1 LKRRHVIGLLVLLG
15 IGALGAG
22 MMAAV
27 PRLPDRKAGVPTA
40 KLTKGPLRLNVNATG
55 DLRAGRTM
63 TLVAP
68 PVGGMLRIVKMIPTG
83 IPVKEGEI
91 VLEFDPAD
99 QQFTLEQSRSDV
111 AEAEQ
116 EIAKMKADAAAQS
129 AQDEVSM
136 LTACMLGQRLCF
148 VAINREMDALVQALQ
163 GRILDHHRFLLRTLL
178 AHVDQLTASICASL
192 SPPGTTNSGQ
202 GRLPAIDEKCVTSGP
217 GPPSA
222 AAPSTSA
229 ATSGCSS
236 RYSLITAC
244 PSPTLTEICGILP
257 LSENSAPAAPVAI
270 TSARSRASSSIVACT
285 PAKALNSCRGT
296 MARMCTEPWVSA
308 ARRAAKR
315 NARVA
320 SSVSSMMTR

>member
-22 MMAAV
+22 IMAAV

-116 EIAKMKADAAAQS
+116 EIAKMKADASAQS
-129 AQDEVSM
+129 G
-136 LTACMLGQRLCF
+136 C
-148 VAINREMDALVQALQ
+148 
-163 GRILDHHRFLLRTLL
+163 
-178 AHVDQLTASICASL
+178 
-192 SPPGTTNSGQ
+192 
-202 GRLPAIDEKCVTSGP
+202 
-217 GPPSA
+217 PSK
-222 AAPSTSA
+222 PT
-229 ATSGCSS
+229 ATSSMPT
-236 RYSLITAC
+236 RDAIATPFHWLC
-244 PSPTLTEICGILP
+244 PVCT
-257 LSENSAPAAPVAI
+257 
-270 TSARSRASSSIVACT
+270 TS
-285 PAKALNSCRGT
+285 
-296 MARMCTEPWVSA
+296 
-308 ARRAAKR
+308 
-315 NARVA
+315 
-320 SSVSSMMTR
+320 